1 MTIPVSKAPEAPSAG
16 AHMLTGSGSHPLAV
30 RRAAGFFGRF
40 RGLMLRPGLAPDAGL
55 LLADCPS
62 VHTAFMRFTIDVL
75 YLDRQGTVLK
85 CVPGLRPWRA
95 SVSNTGRAADGR
107 RHVRAMHTLELA
119 EGSIARLGIRP
130 GDRLQHPLWFASPVS
145 PVPAPAPVGAPLR
158 KPPMRQRGAAVVE
171 LAVVGPLL
179 TMLGLGS
186 VQYSQLFFAKN
197 TLDHAGFLAA
207 RAGSVGNAKMTAI
220 GSAFKEGLIPMFGGG
235 ETPAELADAL
245 VKVEKALEDP
255 ERPNRYRIEMLN
267 PTKEAFQDFN
277 DPALQALLKT
287 QGKRVISNRSLGL
300 KQNKMGP
307 TSGQSWQDAN
317 LIKLRITYG
326 VEPAVPIVSSIYK
339 AYLKWQDTGGDAV
352 RTAMINQGWVPVVTH
367 VTMQMQSDAIEPDN
381 PVSSPGPGNNGNPS
395 DPGDP
400 PVTTD
405 PPPNGDC
412 MLGGCTTTPPSTPG
426 TCPIPIAAEL
436 SADMLFGFDQTA
448 LTSDGKAALD
458 QLIQSTNGKE
468 YGKLTVT
475 GYTDP
480 IGTEEYNLDL
490 SRRRA
495 EAVRDY
501 LISKGLKVDDVEI
514 VGAGEADLVV
524 PEEACTGKTGAA
536 LQTCLAPNR
545 RVTVELTPK

>member
-1 MTIPVSKAPEAPSAG
+1 MTKPVPKPEAPPAG
-16 AHMLTGSGSHPLAV
+16 IHMLTGSGSHPLAV

-75 YLDRQGTVLK
+75 YLDRQGMVLK

-95 SVSNTGRAADGR
+95 SVSNAGRTADGR
-107 RHVRAMHTLELA
+107 RHVRAAHTLELA

-130 GDRLQHPLWFASPVS
+130 GDRLQHPLWFAT
-145 PVPAPAPVGAPLR
+145 PAASTSTSTPTSTGAPLR
-158 KPPMRQRGAAVVE
+158 RPPLRQRGAAVVE

-186 VQYSQLFFAKN
+186 IQYSQLFFAKN

-207 RAGSVGNAKMTAI
+207 RAGSTGNAKMTGI
-220 GSAFKEGLIPMFGGG
+220 ESAFKEGLIPMFGGG
-235 ETPAELADAL
+235 ETPAELADAM
-245 VKVEKALEDP
+245 VKLNTEFAKG
-255 ERPNRYRIEMLN
+255 NRYRIEMLN

-300 KQNKMGP
+300 KPNKMGP
-307 TSGQSWQDAN
+307 TSGQTLQDAN

-326 VEPAVPIVSSIYK
+326 VKPSVPIVSSIYK

-352 RTAMINQGWVPVVTH
+352 RTAMIGEGLVPVVTH

-405 PPPNGDC
+405 PPPDGDC
-412 MLGGCTTTPPSTPG
+412 MLGGCTTTPPSNPG
-426 TCPIPIAAEL
+426 WCPVPISTDL
-436 SADMLFGFDQTA
+436 SADTLFGFDQANLTA
-448 LTSDGKAALD
+448 DGKAALD
-458 QLIQSTNGKE
+458 QLIQSTSGKE
-468 YGKLTVT
+468 FAKMTVT

-480 IGTEEYNLDL
+480 IGTEAYNLDL

-501 LISKGLKVDDVEI
+501 LIAKGLKVDDVEV
-514 VGAGEADLVV
+514 VGAGSAGLVV
-524 PEEACTGKTGAA
+524 PPEACTGKTGAA
-536 LQTCLAPNR
+536 LQACYAPNR
-545 RVTVELTPK
+545 RVNVELKPKT

>member
-1 MTIPVSKAPEAPSAG
+1 MTIPVSKAPEAPTAG

-95 SVSNTGRAADGR
+95 SVSNAGRAADGR
-107 RHVRAMHTLELA
+107 RHVRAVHTLELA

-130 GDRLQHPLWFASPVS
+130 GDRLQHPVWFASPVAAA
-145 PVPAPAPVGAPLR
+145 PAPASMGTTLR

-207 RAGSVGNAKMTAI
+207 RAGSTGNAKMTAI
-220 GSAFKEGLIPMFGGG
+220 ETAFKEGLIPMFGGG
-235 ETPAELADAL
+235 ETAAELADAL
-245 VKVEKALEDP
+245 VEVNTELAKG
-255 ERPNRYRIEMLN
+255 NRYRIEMLN

-277 DPALQALLKT
+277 DPALQTLLKT

-300 KQNKMGP
+300 KPNKMGP

-352 RTAMINQGWVPVVTH
+352 RTAMINQGLVPVVTH
-367 VTMQMQSDAIEPDN
+367 VTMQMQSDAIEPEN

-405 PPPNGDC
+405 PPPDGDC
-412 MLGGCTTTPPSTPG
+412 QLGGCSTPPPTTPG
-426 TCPIPIAAEL
+426 TCPVPISADL
-436 SADMLFGFDQTA
+436 SADTLFGFDQANLTA
-448 LTSDGKAALD
+448 DGKAALD
-458 QLIQSTNGKE
+458 QLIQSTSGKE
-468 YGKLTVT
+468 FSKMTVT

-480 IGTEEYNLDL
+480 IGTEAYNVDL

-501 LISKGLKVDDVEI
+501 LIAKGLKVDDVNV
-514 VGAGEADLVV
+514 VGAGATGLVV
-524 PEEACTGKTGAA
+524 PAEACTGKTGAA
-536 LQTCLAPNR
+536 LQACYAPNR
-545 RVTVELTPK
+545 RVTVELKPKT